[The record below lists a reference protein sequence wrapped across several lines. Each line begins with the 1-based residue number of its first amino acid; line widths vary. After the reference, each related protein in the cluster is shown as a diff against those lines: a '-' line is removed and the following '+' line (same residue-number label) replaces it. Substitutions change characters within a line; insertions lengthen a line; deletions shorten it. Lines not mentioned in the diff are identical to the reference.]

1 MPATLPAR
9 KSSYRDLPSSPPTP
23 YLPLSLTPNPDY
35 WDDLPGT
42 GVPVRKSPTPVPSE
56 HNPSSISISGN
67 WEPIEISTPVK
78 YFLIGLGFTTL
89 GFAVYFLQNSV

>member
-9 KSSYRDLPSSPPTP
+9 KSSYRDLPSPPPSP

-42 GVPVRKSPTPVPSE
+42 GVPVRKPPTPVPSE
-56 HNPSSISISGN
+56 HKPSSISISGN
-67 WEPIEISTPVK
+67 WEPIKISTSVK
-78 YFLIGLGFTTL
+78 YFLIGAGFTL
-89 GFAVYFLQNSV
+89 LVFAVYFLQISV